1 MMSGDAITITA
12 IVLALIAMTLAIIV
26 IMTR

>member
-12 IVLALIAMTLAIIV
+12 IVLSLIAMTLAIIV